1 MCRVPHVRVVLSGP
15 GKILGSIFAA
25 TPRVGPGDPV
35 MQNFFFLLLPR
46 FASVVWGIVR
56 ILPKDPCLQRA
67 RAPQVTPLQGFSPRA
82 VILGDTEIMDSSQA
96 RADQP
101 QNQSRQAWK
110 RWGIL
115 GAGWIL
121 LILGIAALV
130 LPGPG
135 LLGVAAGLALLAS
148 QYSWAKRLLRPV
160 KARALKLAIKGV
172 QTWPRIALSVL
183 SGLAL
188 IAVGIVWACAHRF
201 HSGGRSVRGGGL
213 WADGQPG

>member
-1 MCRVPHVRVVLSGP
+1 
-15 GKILGSIFAA
+15 
-25 TPRVGPGDPV
+25 
-35 MQNFFFLLLPR
+35 
-46 FASVVWGIVR
+46 
-56 ILPKDPCLQRA
+56 
-67 RAPQVTPLQGFSPRA
+67 
-82 VILGDTEIMDSSQA
+82 MDSSQP
-96 RADQP
+96 RTGQK
-101 QNQSRQAWK
+101 QHQSRHAWK

-160 KARALKLAIKGV
+160 KARALLVAINGV
-172 QTWPRIALSVL
+172 QTWPRIGLSVL

-188 IAVGIVWACAHRF
+188 IAVGIVWGVRPPVPQWWPLSEGWWLVGGWTTGVTLILSGATALALIIYSYRRF
-201 HSGGRSVRGGGL
+201 RNPSEKDIRAAGKK
-213 WADGQPG
+213 